1 MVRDTPWS
9 PRTKIIVTA
18 AILLGTVGLVI
29 FLNPLLN
36 ALLISALL
44 AYLLDPLVRL
54 LTKRTRITR
63 PWGARLVFV
72 IFILLLVSIPAALGT
87 VAVQQFERIKAELV
101 QAGEVLQLWI
111 AQPIELLGFRL
122 YPQLLL
128 DNLEQS
134 AGSFL
139 SALPGGSFNL
149 LSGVTTNLLWGFVIF
164 LSLFYF
170 LKDGPK
176 IISRLVG
183 FAPTE
188 YQGDIQRLLDELDD
202 VWGIFLRV
210 QLLIFVV
217 LAVLMG
223 SGTFLVIW
231 LFRSGLLA
239 LSPLGFI
246 VLLILI
252 YAAAQQ
258 VDNLWLRPQ
267 LMGQQLHLHPGL
279 VFAGLTGALLVS
291 GFLGALLI
299 VPLMATVKVLGG
311 YIYCQLLDLPP
322 WPQDD
327 PIEPETNGEEE
338 ILIDNGVA

>member
-1 MVRDTPWS
+1 VW
-9 PRTKIIVTA
+9 
-18 AILLGTVGLVI
+18 LVI

-44 AYLLDPLVRL
+44 AYLLDPLVRML
-54 LTKRTRITR
+54 MRRSRLTR

-72 IFILLLVSIPAALGT
+72 IFIFLLVSIPAALGT
-87 VAVQQFERIKAELV
+87 LAVRQYERIRAELV
-101 QAGEVLQLWI
+101 EAGGVLQLWI
-111 AQPIELLGFRL
+111 AQPVELLGFRL

-128 DNLEQS
+128 DNLEQA
-134 AGSFL
+134 AGSIL
-139 SALPGGSFNL
+139 SALPEGSFSF
-149 LSGVTTNLLWGFVIF
+149 LSGVTSNLLWGLVIF

-176 IISRLVG
+176 IISWMTG
-183 FAPTE
+183 FAPVE
-188 YQGDIQRLLDELDD
+188 YQSDIQRLLDELDD

-217 LAVLMG
+217 LAALMG

-231 LFRSGLLA
+231 LFRTGLLA
-239 LSPLGFI
+239 FSPLGFI
-246 VLLILI
+246 VLLILV

-279 VFAGLTGALLVS
+279 VFAGLFGALIVS

-299 VPLMATVKVLGG
+299 VPLMATVKVLGR

-322 WPQDD
+322 WPLDD
-327 PIEPETNGEEE
+327 PAEPNANNEKE
-338 ILIDNGVA
+338 ILADSEVA